1 MGDFNKIIS
10 LFIGLFVVIFIIAF
24 VLGRVKVGNRSTPA
38 FGGALGGIFNKTTPT
53 PTRTPTPLAQKT
65 VTIKRTVESNPQ
77 AQTGQTQTNTS
88 YSYSTV
94 GNENEPVNTIP
105 KTGPELLFPLVG
117 ASLLAGVYLKRKS
130 K

>member
-24 VLGRVKVGNRSTPA
+24 VLGRVKVGNRSTPVL
-38 FGGALGGIFNKTTPT
+38 GGALGGIFNKTAPT

-77 AQTGQTQTNTS
+77 ARTGQTQTGTTTFYTTS
-88 YSYSTV
+88 
-94 GNENEPVNTIP
+94 GEPVTSIP
-105 KTGPELLFPLVG
+105 KTGPEFLFPLIG
-117 ASLLAGVYLKRKS
+117 TSLLAGVYLKRKS
-130 K
+130 Q